1 MFGQFFAS
9 RSAAVISKE
18 NTMNLHS
25 KLATSVALYVAA
37 IALIVPLATLS
48 TNTPT
53 TSAASTTAN
62 TAAANT
68 TPDIIAASQT
78 CADQGYLGCSD
89 DVRDYWAKDAYNAYA
104 APISATVSRADILK
118 GFVSTYEGSYSTPVN
133 WGPTYINV
141 QSLTS
146 PDVYHVF
153 HVIQPRNA

>member
-1 MFGQFFAS
+1 
-9 RSAAVISKE
+9 
-18 NTMNLHS
+18 MNLHA
-25 KLATSVALYVAA
+25 KLATTVALYVAA

-48 TNTPT
+48 ANTQPT
-53 TSAASTTAN
+53 TPAASTTAN

-68 TPDIIAASQT
+68 TPDVITASQT
-78 CADQGYLGCSD
+78 CADQGNLGCSD

-104 APISATVSRADILK
+104 APIKGTLTHADILK
-118 GFVSTYEGSYSTPVN
+118 GFVATYEGSYSAPVK
-133 WGPTYINV
+133 WGPTYINI